1 MLSAYQLGGAS
12 ESDQITGWKMFYL
25 NRMNYVALL
34 EQKFSPRPDYNPHDP
49 KIARLRAR
57 I

>member
-1 MLSAYQLGGAS
+1 
-12 ESDQITGWKMFYL
+12 MFYL
-25 NRMNYVALL
+25 NRINYVALL